1 MSRHSFITACLTAS
15 LVLMPVMA
23 SAQLTAD
30 NTGLSGAAAGT
41 GLSTSCEGTECLL
54 SIIGNVINLV
64 LGFLGV
70 VLLVM
75 LLYAGFLWMTSGG
88 DTKGVQAAKTMITNA
103 VAGVVIVAI
112 SYALTAFVLGQLA
125 TITGDAGGAG
135 SEAPGAGGRGAACS
149 APADCPEVTCP
160 AGGSSPVGPHE
171 GRCVLGECSA
181 YVCSP

>member
-1 MSRHSFITACLTAS
+1 MSRHSFITAVITAS

-23 SAQLTAD
+23 SAQLTAE

-41 GLSTSCEGTECLL
+41 GLATSCTGSECLL

-75 LLYAGFLWMTSGG
+75 LLYAGFLWMSSGG

-103 VAGVVIVAI
+103 VAGVIIVAV
-112 SYALTAFVLGQLA
+112 SYAITAFVLGQLA
-125 TITGDAGGAG
+125 TIAGDSGTGEAAGGADSCASFDCVG
-135 SEAPGAGGRGAACS
+135 GAS
-149 APADCPEVTCP
+149 LCP
-160 AGGSSPVGPHE
+160 ASRADRSGCE
-171 GRCVLGECSA
+171 EYDRCCS
-181 YVCSP
+181 

>member
-1 MSRHSFITACLTAS
+1 MSRHSFITAVITAS

-23 SAQLTAD
+23 SAQLTAE

-41 GLSTSCEGTECLL
+41 GLATSCTGSECLL

-75 LLYAGFLWMTSGG
+75 LLYAGFLWMSSGG

-103 VAGVVIVAI
+103 VAGVIIVAV
-112 SYALTAFVLGQLA
+112 SYAITAFVLGQLA
-125 TITGDAGGAG
+125 TIAGDSGTG
-135 SEAPGAGGRGAACS
+135 EAPGTGGRGTACS
-149 APADCPEVTCP
+149 TSSDCPSVTCP
-160 AGGSSPVGPHE
+160 AGGSSPVGPHD
-171 GRCVLGECSA
+171 GLCVAGECSA

>member
-1 MSRHSFITACLTAS
+1 MSRHSFITAVLTAS

-23 SAQLTAD
+23 SAQLTAE
-30 NTGLSGAAAGT
+30 NTGLAGAAAGT
-41 GLSTSCEGTECLL
+41 GLATSCTGSECLL

-75 LLYAGFLWMTSGG
+75 LLYAGFLWMSSGG

-103 VAGVVIVAI
+103 VAGVIIVAV
-112 SYALTAFVLGQLA
+112 SYAITAFVLGQLA
-125 TITGDAGGAG
+125 TIAGDTGAG
-135 SEAPGAGGRGAACS
+135 DGEAPGTGGRGAACS
-149 APADCPEVTCP
+149 TSSDCPSVTCP
-160 AGGSSPVGPHE
+160 PGGSSPVGPHA
-171 GRCVLGECSA
+171 GLCVAGECSA